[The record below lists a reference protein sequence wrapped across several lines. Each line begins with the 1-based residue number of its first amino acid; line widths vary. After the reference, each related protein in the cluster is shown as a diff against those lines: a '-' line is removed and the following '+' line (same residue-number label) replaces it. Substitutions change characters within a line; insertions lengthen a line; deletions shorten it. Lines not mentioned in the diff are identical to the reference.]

1 MVWMIHTISTSQSSA
16 LVLMGWDSEG
26 TSISDQVHNGSCRV
40 GCLDDTHILHL
51 SEFHTGPH
59 GVGFRR
65 HMYFK
70 LGPQWFMWGGS
81 LYDTH
86 ILHQSQFH
94 TGPQGVG
101 FRRHIYILEF
111 VHNGSCGVGGCM
123 MTFYSIGGHRGFEV
137 WWGMYVPEGAHY
149 THQTNL
155 TNLA

>member
-1 MVWMIHTISTSQSSA
+1 
-16 LVLMGWDSEG
+16 
-26 TSISDQVHNGSCRV
+26 
-40 GCLDDTHILHL
+40 
-51 SEFHTGPH
+51 
-59 GVGFRR
+59 
-65 HMYFK
+65 
-70 LGPQWFMWGGS
+70 MWGGS

-111 VHNGSCGVGGCM
+111 VNNGSCGVGGCM

-149 THQTNL
+149 TQQHFLPYNGVVLQAHRLVHAVQVQAFHQ
-155 TNLA
+155 A